1 MPPTPEE
8 STTEYTRVDAAG
20 TRRPP
25 RRVALIVAV
34 SCMALAAVSI
44 GLTNASGLSAI
55 PLLGLK
61 KSEAIPHTGEFCTG
75 SGAKTYTKTTLK
87 RVADRTVT
95 GLLEWSAHEPK
106 FEASDVIKVGEKFLV
121 VCDSS
126 WDILSIDERLPLLSP
141 KNEVLKPD
149 ASFSPAGGFEE
160 DSGFEVLIHDASA
173 PGDFYVMRESIQNSD
188 SAKYNAHVLK
198 VRLTDSGYT
207 VDETCESEMEFEGDS
222 KGFEGGVSLRGKD
235 GVLYLL
241 GLCEGNHCSESKGK
255 EVGNGRIVVMARQDV
270 ETSVAADGCLWKTVK
285 VLELPKEAEFVD
297 YSAIAIHHSTKSV
310 AVTSQENSQLWIGTL
325 ETGSDGEFEPDKAV
339 FGEGK
344 VYDFPRSG
352 DSCEAIYCNVEGIH
366 WISEGAKGSEAP
378 GTLVA
383 VSDKM
388 KSKGRQAAVCHD
400 KDQSVHLFALP

>member
-8 STTEYTRVDAAG
+8 SATEYTRVDAAG

-126 WDILSIDERLPLLSP
+126 WDILGVDERMPLLSP
-141 KNEVLKPD
+141 KNAVIKPAAPPPD
-149 ASFSPAGGFEE
+149 AD
-160 DSGFEVLIHDASA
+160 DSGFEVMIHDATA
-173 PGDFYVMRESIQNSD
+173 PGDFYIMRESIQNE
-188 SAKYNAHVLK
+188 KEEYEAHVLK
-198 VRLTDSGYT
+198 VKISSDSLTY
-207 VDETCESEMEFEGDS
+207 VVKETCTSEQKFEGDS
-222 KGFEGGVSLRGKD
+222 KGFEGGV
-235 GVLYLL
+235 
-241 GLCEGNHCSESKGK
+241 C
-255 EVGNGRIVVMARQDV
+255 
-270 ETSVAADGCLWKTVK
+270 AAWRLK
-285 VLELPKEAEFVD
+285 P
-297 YSAIAIHHSTKSV
+297 SASRA
-310 AVTSQENSQLWIGTL
+310 
-325 ETGSDGEFEPDKAV
+325 
-339 FGEGK
+339 
-344 VYDFPRSG
+344 
-352 DSCEAIYCNVEGIH
+352 DS
-366 WISEGAKGSEAP
+366 
-378 GTLVA
+378 
-383 VSDKM
+383 
-388 KSKGRQAAVCHD
+388 
-400 KDQSVHLFALP
+400 